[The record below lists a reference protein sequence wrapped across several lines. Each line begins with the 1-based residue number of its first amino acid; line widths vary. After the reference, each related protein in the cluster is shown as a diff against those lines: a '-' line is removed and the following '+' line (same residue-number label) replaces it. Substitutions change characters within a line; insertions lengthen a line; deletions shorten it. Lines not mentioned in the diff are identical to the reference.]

1 MACLY
6 QCGCVL
12 IPQIAVN
19 LWIIYSPMH
28 KIILTFCFLSL
39 THFTLHN
46 FLFATFPFWGFGFG
60 FGFGFCM
67 CSLWP
72 MFLCPVYGAEPC
84 HFDITTAVLVHAYDV
99 LRSLSQWMSAG
110 KECKWPFSSLCTKLR
125 VHKYGPVVQIDATWI
140 FTQIVTG
147 SMFLHLYIKPY
158 LHTYRNWCSCFHQCK
173 FSCI

>member
-19 LWIIYSPMH
+19 LRITYSPMH
-28 KIILTFCFLSL
+28 NIIPAFCFLSL

-46 FLFATFPFWGFGFG
+46 ILFATFPFGGFG

-72 MFLCPVYGAEPC
+72 MFLCPVYEAEPC
-84 HFDITTAVLVHAYDV
+84 HFDITTAVSVHAYDV
-99 LRSLSQWMSAG
+99 WRSVSQ
-110 KECKWPFSSLCTKLR
+110 
-125 VHKYGPVVQIDATWI
+125 
-140 FTQIVTG
+140 
-147 SMFLHLYIKPY
+147 
-158 LHTYRNWCSCFHQCK
+158 
-173 FSCI
+173 